1 MAAFVGRE
9 NVLALTI
16 RIGMH
21 AFVVACVQAK
31 VEKPNQGSGK
41 HKRASRNFHKKTHFK
56 L

>member
-21 AFVVACVQAK
+21 VFVVACVLDK
-31 VEKPNQGSGK
+31 VGKSNQGSGK
-41 HKRASRNFHKKTHFK
+41 HKGTSRYFRKKTRFK

>member
-9 NVLALTI
+9 NVLALTV

-21 AFVVACVQAK
+21 VFVVACVLDK
-31 VEKPNQGSGK
+31 VRKSNQGSGK
-41 HKRASRNFHKKTHFK
+41 HKGTSHYFRKKTRFK